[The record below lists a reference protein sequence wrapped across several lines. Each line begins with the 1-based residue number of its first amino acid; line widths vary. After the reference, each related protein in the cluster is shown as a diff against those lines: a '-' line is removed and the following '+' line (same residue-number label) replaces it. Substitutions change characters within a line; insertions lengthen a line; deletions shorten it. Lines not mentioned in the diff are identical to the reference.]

1 MRLNVKQTQAIA
13 LEVQKQLELQFIQ
26 NNTEL
31 LNDLKELKNKK
42 NNIYKKI
49 AKKSLEITNLE
60 NEVQTELSEFNK
72 LHGVNISK
80 YDIYNNDPDGTRILA
95 KLAKT
100 KVPSIDDIVQKITLE
115 TLFSTAEDLDKFIKS
130 VVGKYLEK

>member
-60 NEVQTELSEFNK
+60 NEVRTELSKFNE
-72 LHGVNISK
+72 LHGVNMSI
-80 YDIYNNDPDGTRILA
+80 YDIYNNDSDGTKTLA

-100 KVPSIDDIVQKITLE
+100 KIPSIDNIVQKITLE

>member
-31 LNDLKELKNKK
+31 LNALKELKNKK

-49 AKKSLEITNLE
+49 AKKSQEITNLE
-60 NEVQTELSEFNK
+60 NELQTELSEFNK
-72 LHGVNISK
+72 LHGVNMSK
-80 YDIYNNDPDGTRILA
+80 YDIYNSDPDGTKTLA

-100 KVPSIDDIVQKITLE
+100 KIPSIDNIVQKITLE

>member
-60 NEVQTELSEFNK
+60 NEVRTELSKFNE
-72 LHGVNISK
+72 LHGVNMYI
-80 YDIYNNDPDGTRILA
+80 YDIYNNDSDGTKTLA

-100 KVPSIDDIVQKITLE
+100 KIPSIDNIVQKITLE
-115 TLFSTAEDLDKFIKS
+115 TLFSTAEDLDKFIKN

>member
-31 LNDLKELKNKK
+31 LNDFKELKNKK

-60 NEVQTELSEFNK
+60 NEFQTELSEFNK
-72 LHGVNISK
+72 LHRLNLSR
-80 YDIYNNDPDGTRILA
+80 YDTYNDDPDGIGTLA

-100 KVPSIDDIVQKITLE
+100 KIPSIDDIVQKITLE